1 MILDSEI
8 QSHKDELDELRE
20 DAKKLKKLIV
30 AAVNDGEED
39 LVGSLRQRE
48 KSLLQ
53 YIRDLVDELG
63 GRNGRGDQEHFGSDE
78 PRGSFCHTLLHS
90 TIIDPEEDLADGS
103 ESDYSI
109 SYDPWSD
116 REGPSP
122 SGEEQTELDES
133 TSGTKEHEDGPD
145 PAKAE

>member
-39 LVGSLRQRE
+39 LVDSLRQRE
-48 KSLLQ
+48 KSLLK
-53 YIRDLVDELG
+53 YIQDLVKELG
-63 GRNGRGDQEHFGSDE
+63 GRNGRGDQEHFGSDKS
-78 PRGSFCHTLLHS
+78 RGSFCHTLLHS

-109 SYDPWSD
+109 SHDPWSD

-122 SGEEQTELDES
+122 SGSEQAELGGPASE
-133 TSGTKEHEDGPD
+133 TKGHEDGPD

>member
-8 QSHKDELDELRE
+8 QSHKDELDELKE

-39 LVGSLRQRE
+39 LVVGLRQRE
-48 KSLLQ
+48 KSLLK
-53 YIRDLVDELG
+53 YIEDLVEELG
-63 GRNGRGDQEHFGSDE
+63 GRDGRRDQKHFGSDE

-90 TIIDPEEDLADGS
+90 TIIDPEEDLADGG
-103 ESDYSI
+103 ESDYSV
-109 SYDPWSD
+109 SHDSWAD

-122 SGEEQTELDES
+122 SGAEQAELDGPA
-133 TSGTKEHEDGPD
+133 SGTKGHEDGPD
-145 PAKAE
+145 LAEAK